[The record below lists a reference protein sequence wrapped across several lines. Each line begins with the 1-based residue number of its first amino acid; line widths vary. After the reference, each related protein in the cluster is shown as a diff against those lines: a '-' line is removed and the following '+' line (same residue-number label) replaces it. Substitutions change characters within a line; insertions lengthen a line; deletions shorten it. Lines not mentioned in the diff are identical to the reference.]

1 MRGWGSVS
9 GNILHVSTILSIIP
23 SLSPLPSFL
32 PSFLLRGGAES
43 WKSGIVGETE
53 KTYLHIAV
61 YVGKLSFRIGLGL
74 CWKRN
79 EETKAV
85 V

>member
-32 PSFLLRGGAES
+32 PSFLLRGGR
-43 WKSGIVGETE
+43 IVEKWNRGGNGENLP
-53 KTYLHIAV
+53 TYRGV
-61 YVGKLSFRIGLGL
+61 CG
-74 CWKRN
+74 
-79 EETKAV
+79 
-85 V
+85 